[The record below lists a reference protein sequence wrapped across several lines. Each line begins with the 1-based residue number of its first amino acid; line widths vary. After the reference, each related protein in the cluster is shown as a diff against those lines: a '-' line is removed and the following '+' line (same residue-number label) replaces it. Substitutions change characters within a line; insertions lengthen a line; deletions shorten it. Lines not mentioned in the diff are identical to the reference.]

1 MEQKS
6 IQMLKARINNLE
18 LTHNNLT
25 TLVVSIMSNLEKINK
40 KVEAL
45 GSNNNNNSLN
55 SVETDIQKLINT
67 ESTESDDRTR
77 ELLEELRK
85 AQLNT

>member
-6 IQMLKARINNLE
+6 IQMLKARISNLE

-40 KVEAL
+40 KIEAL
-45 GSNNNNNSLN
+45 GSNNNNNLN

-67 ESTESDDRTR
+67 ESNESDDRTR

>member
-25 TLVVSIMSNLEKINK
+25 TLVVSIMFNLKKINK
-40 KVEAL
+40 KVEAI

>member
-40 KVEAL
+40 KVEAI
-45 GSNNNNNSLN
+45 GSNNNNSLN

-67 ESTESDDRTR
+67 ESAESDDRTR

>member
-40 KVEAL
+40 KVEAI
-45 GSNNNNNSLN
+45 GSNNNNSLN

>member
-6 IQMLKARINNLE
+6 IQMLKARISNLE

-40 KVEAL
+40 KAEAL
-45 GSNNNNNSLN
+45 GSNNNNNLN

-67 ESTESDDRTR
+67 ESNESDDRTR

>member
-45 GSNNNNNSLN
+45 GSNNNNKSLN